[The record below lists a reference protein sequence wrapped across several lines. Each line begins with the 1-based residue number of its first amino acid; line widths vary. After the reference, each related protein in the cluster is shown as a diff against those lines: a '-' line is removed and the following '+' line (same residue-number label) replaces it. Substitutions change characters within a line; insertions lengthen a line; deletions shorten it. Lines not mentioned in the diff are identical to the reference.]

1 MSSVKRTV
9 FALILIVGGVTTASL
24 AADRTAQGPEYVQRW
39 GWSLHGEVVAAE
51 RTGVVVSCSLLG
63 EERLGVA
70 RPHDPSAYAVGDTI
84 WVSLLDGAKDRVVIW
99 DGDEVAP
106 MGVMLW
112 GALASLA
119 VLLGVGMILMRFVS
133 TPVAGHYSLPNW
145 RNERHGGA

>member
-1 MSSVKRTV
+1 
-9 FALILIVGGVTTASL
+9 LILIVGGVTTASL
-24 AADRTAQGPEYVQRW
+24 AADRIAQGPEHVERY
-39 GWSLHGEVVAAE
+39 GWSLLGEVAASE
-51 RTGVVVSCSLLG
+51 RTGVIVSYSLMQN
-63 EERLGVA
+63 EHLGVA
-70 RPHDPSAYAVGDTI
+70 RPHDPSAYAVGDTV
-84 WVSLLDGAKDRVVIW
+84 WVSVLDGAKDRVVIW

-119 VLLGVGMILMRFVS
+119 VLLGVGMILMRFIS